1 MANFFK
7 SVTGFIDKYLI
18 VGLAAVIVVLAIA
31 LGVSQFRLSRAD
43 SALTDARTEINRLGD
58 KVKAKEIELA
68 LKEAVVSA
76 LEGRN
81 TERLAEQQTYQF
93 DLQGVLNAPEEEN
106 RNAVDDVL
114 CRAVSGSKCL
124 RNN

>member
-7 SVTGFIDKYLI
+7 SITGFIDKYLI

-31 LGVSQFRLSRAD
+31 LGVSQLRLSRAD
-43 SALTDARTEINRLGD
+43 SALTDARTEIVRLGD

-76 LEGRN
+76 LEARN

-124 RNN
+124 RIN